1 MVPTTRRRRSARAIV
16 AAMPTAEPFRV
27 CVEIE
32 RDVMPISGRI
42 AVEGAA
48 ERPFSGWT
56 ELCAALDA
64 ALAGDR
70 ARHPTEE
77 GSPDAQ
83 VL

>member
-1 MVPTTRRRRSARAIV
+1 
-16 AAMPTAEPFRV
+16 MPIAEPFRA
-27 CVEIE
+27 CVEID
-32 RDVMPISGRI
+32 RDVTPISGRI
-42 AVEGAA
+42 AVVGDA

-70 ARHPTEE
+70 ARHATDKEV
-77 GSPDAQ
+77 PDAQ